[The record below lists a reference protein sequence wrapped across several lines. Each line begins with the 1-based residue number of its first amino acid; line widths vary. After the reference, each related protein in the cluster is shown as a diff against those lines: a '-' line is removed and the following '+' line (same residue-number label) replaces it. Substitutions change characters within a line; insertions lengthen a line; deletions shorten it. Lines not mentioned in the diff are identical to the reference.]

1 MKNLTLLLGMLL
13 LGKLLLS
20 NTAMAQ
26 QCVYVDSVYNTA
38 KLKEMGNRDI
48 RFGIRQ
54 IVEEE
59 LSEKFCLS
67 DDGKDIDVE
76 VFYFGLPKTT
86 IRVVG
91 FEKTEAM
98 TQVGVRLYY
107 DGKCYE
113 GIGESSTEV
122 RAMMIE
128 VKEGMMP
135 FEKMTVSSAL
145 KKADRKSVV

>member
-1 MKNLTLLLGMLL
+1 MRNIILLLGMLL
-13 LGKLLLS
+13 LGNLA
-20 NTAMAQ
+20 TAQ

-38 KLKEMGNRDI
+38 KLRELGNRDI
-48 RFGIRQ
+48 RFGIKQ

-67 DDGKDIDVE
+67 DDGKDMDVE

-91 FEKTEAM
+91 IEKTESV
-98 TQVGVRLYY
+98 TQVGVRIHY

-122 RAMMIE
+122 RVMMIE
-128 VKEGMMP
+128 VREGMMP

-145 KKADRKSVV
+145 KKAIHEAIIKI

>member
-1 MKNLTLLLGMLL
+1 MRNLILLLGMLL
-13 LGKLLLS
+13 IGNLV
-20 NTAMAQ
+20 NAQ

-38 KLKEMGNRDI
+38 KLRELGNRDI
-48 RFGIRQ
+48 RFGIKQ

-67 DDGKDIDVE
+67 DDGKDMDVE

-91 FEKTEAM
+91 IEKTESL
-98 TQVGVRLYY
+98 TQVGVRIHY

-145 KKADRKSVV
+145 KKAIHEAIIKI